1 MLCVHSMQTLWF
13 AASSLFCFTS
23 ICVKMWL
30 GSYYI
35 PDTVHIN
42 IHLLGAI
49 KLYAFYTSNTVQLLR
64 SRNVERDSNFPS
76 RFKCGVLISRDIEF
90 SKCRALRTQVSSL
103 SLQKTQAF
111 TWSLLTLLTAQWLR
125 SKFTRTDSAIPT
137 WVRSILIAFLDDY
150 VCAY

>member
-1 MLCVHSMQTLWF
+1 MRSFYANSLIRGFIAILFHFNLCKNVARLLLHTRYCL
-13 AASSLFCFTS
+13 
-23 ICVKMWL
+23 
-30 GSYYI
+30 
-35 PDTVHIN
+35 IN

-111 TWSLLTLLTAQWLR
+111 TWSLLTLLTAQ
-125 SKFTRTDSAIPT
+125 
-137 WVRSILIAFLDDY
+137 
-150 VCAY
+150 